1 MPQFEPANFLP
12 QMVWL
17 VVAFAI
23 LYFVIVQT
31 TLPRLGRTIDA
42 REKKVM
48 GDLNSAQR
56 AKAEADRMQ
65 AEYEAGVVAAQEK
78 ARARVAEA
86 RAAAAHEIEANNAE
100 TGKALQAKIEAAEAA
115 LDKRRVEAIAE
126 IESVAAEAAG
136 DIVEKLTG
144 QRPDAAE
151 THAAA
156 RAALA

>member
-1 MPQFEPANFLP
+1 MP

-48 GDLNSAQR
+48 GDLTSAER
-56 AKAEADRMQ
+56 AKAEADHMQ
-65 AEYEAGVVAAQEK
+65 AEYEAGVATAQDK

-86 RAAAAHEIEANNAE
+86 RAAAAREIEANNAE
-100 TGKALQAKIEAAEAA
+100 TNRMLHSKVETAEAA
-115 LDKRRVEAIAE
+115 LAERRAKAIGE
-126 IESVAAEAAG
+126 IEAVAAEAAG

-144 QRPDAAE
+144 SRPDPAE
-151 THAAA
+151 TQAAA

>member
-1 MPQFEPANFLP
+1 
-12 QMVWL
+12 
-17 VVAFAI
+17 
-23 LYFVIVQT
+23 
-31 TLPRLGRTIDA
+31 
-42 REKKVM
+42 
-48 GDLNSAQR
+48 
-56 AKAEADRMQ
+56 
-65 AEYEAGVVAAQEK
+65 
-78 ARARVAEA
+78 RVAEA